1 MIINVFA
8 IDQSLTNSGIS
19 IYKDHKSPVI
29 SEKIKI
35 TPKIKGVFRL
45 DKIRQ
50 EIGSLFVEHAIKTV
64 VMEDYAYA
72 AKYRAHQS
80 GEMGGIIKLLC
91 FDSHIPCITMPIG
104 IHKKF
109 TTGNGNASKDLI
121 IRAVKNYY
129 FLETKD
135 DNIADS
141 RSILETFLAYLNFK
155 RGCKDYNESKVE
167 CLKKLDSHI
176 QEFYKDFY
184 YEDRK

>member
-1 MIINVFA
+1 MFSNIFS

-19 IYKDHKSPVI
+19 IYIDHTSSVI

-35 TPKIKGVFRL
+35 PSKIKGVFRL
-45 DKIRQ
+45 DRIRQ
-50 EIGSLFVEHAIKTV
+50 EIGSLFVEHGIKTAV
-64 VMEDYAYA
+64 IEDYAYA
-72 AKYRAHQS
+72 AKYRSHQI

-109 TTGNGNASKDLI
+109 TTGNGNASKDLVI
-121 IRAVKNYY
+121 KAVENYY

-141 RSILETFLAYLNFK
+141 RSILETYLAYLKFK
-155 RGCKDYNESKVE
+155 HGCKDYNESKTE

-184 YEDRK
+184 YEDQK